1 MKLTH
6 IISKKHKQFIKS
18 NKSVL
23 KTKQRFKS
31 GRHNAFNEEI
41 NKIALSS
48 DDDKRTQPIDSKE
61 TYPYGTSKD
70 LASEKKGIKWSNII
84 KWLKKRLTLIML

>member
-1 MKLTH
+1 M
-6 IISKKHKQFIKS
+6 
-18 NKSVL
+18 
-23 KTKQRFKS
+23 
-31 GRHNAFNEEI
+31 
-41 NKIALSS
+41 
-48 DDDKRTQPIDSKE
+48 QPIDSKE